1 MRTAPI
7 SASASGDT
15 TILPAI
21 TGKRYKILA
30 YILSSSGTNNIVW
43 KSGTTALSGSMNM
56 IAGGNIAIHLGDQ
69 WPSGGLPVLTT
80 ELGDAFIINLS
91 ASNIVG
97 GHITYV
103 EVSN

>member
-7 SASASGDT
+7 VASTSGDNI
-15 TILPAI
+15 ILPAVA
-21 TGKRYKILA
+21 GKRYKILA
-30 YILSSSGTNNIVW
+30 YILSSSGTNDIVW

-56 IAGGNIAIHLGDQ
+56 VAGGTIAVHLGDQ

-80 ELGDAFIINLS
+80 SLGDAFIISLS
-91 ASNIVG
+91 ASNVVG